1 MKSYNLFLKTSSQ
14 CVEIPFKDIISLDKF
29 TSYYS
34 DANELAEFLIR
45 CLRLNVKV
53 DYQTEIAV
61 LVKNSPKNNGR
72 YLPILYN
79 ADKVSMEELQE
90 EFLNYLL
97 EDLSRIKRCG
107 IGKLNNYAII
117 DYVNEGKAISYSS
130 LKFAVASYL
139 KLGYLERREIYFLVN
154 KKKTRENKV
163 MISDKEYESKD
174 FLDDLA
180 QMYQMY
186 PEMQEELL
194 EEIGMYEGGNLVM
207 EKLMKKDDLE
217 VLRLEKCVGMDIR
230 SIVNNLVVYTR
241 GNSNG
246 RNR

>member
-90 EFLNYLL
+90 E
-97 EDLSRIKRCG
+97 
-107 IGKLNNYAII
+107 
-117 DYVNEGKAISYSS
+117 
-130 LKFAVASYL
+130 
-139 KLGYLERREIYFLVN
+139 
-154 KKKTRENKV
+154 
-163 MISDKEYESKD
+163 
-174 FLDDLA
+174 
-180 QMYQMY
+180 
-186 PEMQEELL
+186 LL